1 MPLKSCHHSQR
12 KPRRW
17 SGATNVSGLV
27 WLEGGAKI
35 NSMKMSRW
43 IPLIFVT
50 FVASQSFAGLLFNY
64 SQLALKDLDQMT
76 KLVSDKVRESKK
88 AGSGAIVPLKEA
100 LQAVY
105 ARPNEDEMIEKVVSP
120 LRTQLDNHEAWEKAL
135 SQLTDEAIN
144 ALKNPKAFKP
154 VVQVTYQIFLENLLS
169 EIRPLLKQNGFE
181 RALAV
186 RIRDAKI
193 EITSG
198 AKNEREMR
206 SMKGASSPSAIAE
219 KVLSSTPVQAAPSAT
234 HHEPSND
241 SSENTESGQ

>member
-1 MPLKSCHHSQR
+1 
-12 KPRRW
+12 
-17 SGATNVSGLV
+17 
-27 WLEGGAKI
+27 
-35 NSMKMSRW
+35 MKMNRW

-76 KLVSDKVRESKK
+76 RLVSDKVRESKK

-105 ARPNEDEMIEKVVSP
+105 SRPNGDEMIDKVVAP
-120 LRTQLDNHEAWEKAL
+120 LRTQLDNHDAWEKAL

-154 VVQVTYQIFLENLLS
+154 VVQVTYQVFLENLLS
-169 EIRPLLKQNGFE
+169 EIRPLLKQDGFE

-186 RIRDAKI
+186 RIRDSRI

-206 SMKGASSPSAIAE
+206 SMKAASSPSTIAE
-219 KVLSSTPVQAAPSAT
+219 KILAHTPVQAAPAPT
-234 HHEPSND
+234 HTEPSTD